1 MSEAAGTAAPAGQA
15 GRAEFNLRDALQ
27 EMVRASASDLH
38 LKVGRPPV
46 LRINGELSDTR
57 LGVLRPEDLKRC
69 AEQTLSPRQR
79 EEFAE
84 RKEIDFAIGVQ
95 GLGRFRA
102 NIFQQRGTLGMAFR
116 ADAEELR
123 GRIAEQRGDTTAA
136 IRGYRNLVD
145 LWRDADP
152 ELQPRVAVARAAL
165 ARLEGR

>member
-1 MSEAAGTAAPAGQA
+1 MSDTAGSAAPAGQA

-27 EMVRASASDLH
+27 EMVRSSASDLH

-102 NIFQQRGTLGMAFR
+102 NIFQQRGT
-116 ADAEELR
+116 
-123 GRIAEQRGDTTAA
+123 
-136 IRGYRNLVD
+136 Y
-145 LWRDADP
+145 
-152 ELQPRVAVARAAL
+152 
-165 ARLEGR
+165 